1 MEPGTTFKLKR
12 DLIEKT
18 RLAYMEDTLR
28 DALSARSKD
37 NIT

>member
-12 DLIEKT
+12 DLIE
-18 RLAYMEDTLR
+18 RHDLHMEDTLR